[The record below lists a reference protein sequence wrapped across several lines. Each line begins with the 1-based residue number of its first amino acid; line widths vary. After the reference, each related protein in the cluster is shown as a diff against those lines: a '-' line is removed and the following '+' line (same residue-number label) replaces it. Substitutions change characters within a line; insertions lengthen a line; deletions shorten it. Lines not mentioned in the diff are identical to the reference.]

1 MKTEAGRI
9 FFFLFFFFLWLVERK
24 PAFLHH
30 LESLNEH

>member
-9 FFFLFFFFLWLVERK
+9 FFFFFLWLVARK

>member
-1 MKTEAGRI
+1 MKTEAGR
-9 FFFLFFFFLWLVERK
+9 FFFFLWLVARK

>member
-1 MKTEAGRI
+1 MKTEAGPFI
-9 FFFLFFFFLWLVERK
+9 YFFFLWLVARK

>member
-9 FFFLFFFFLWLVERK
+9 FFFFFFLWLVARK